1 MLKLNAVSINHRTA
15 NVEAR
20 EKFFYSSEEIRG
32 IADKIKS
39 VSRESLLVST
49 CNRTELYILPRE
61 RDFRSSENSNSH
73 IDLYH
78 FIRSGKNMGDGEA
91 QSDFETFEGFEA
103 VRHLFAVACGID
115 SLMLGD
121 IQILGQVKE
130 AYNTGVEL
138 GMVGTIMH
146 HASQMALKAGKR
158 AKSETRISEGAISV
172 SYAAVELAEKIF
184 GNLKGKTAML
194 IGAGET
200 AELAAKDLKP
210 KEIGKLYVANRTI
223 ERAQNLV
230 REIGVGE
237 AIPLDAIPDTLAQVD
252 IAISSVGGSDYIL
265 TRELVANSMK
275 RREDNP
281 LLIIDI
287 GVPRNVEP
295 AVKKIPNVFLNDM
308 DSLNLIVEKNME
320 MRRSEI
326 PAVRRI
332 VDEELNDFVKWYNA
346 LEVGPT
352 IKRLRDKIEQIRIEE
367 IKRYKNK
374 MNGTESEIVDE
385 VTRSPVNKILH
396 GPLTNLKNSENG
408 VSLVDRVK
416 MIKSLFGL
424 SDESRAKED
433 EKD

>member
-1 MLKLNAVSINHRTA
+1 MLKLTAVSINHRTA

-20 EKFFYSSEEIRG
+20 EKIFYSPEEARG
-32 IADKIKS
+32 IHEKIKS

-49 CNRTELYILPRE
+49 CNRTELYLLP
-61 RDFRSSENSNSH
+61 SASPQTH
-73 IDLYH
+73 TDLYH
-78 FIRSGKNMGDGEA
+78 LIRAGKNLADGEVEA
-91 QSDFETFEGFEA
+91 EYEVFEGFESI
-103 VRHLFAVACGID
+103 RHLFAVACGID

-158 AKSETRISEGAISV
+158 AKSETKISVGAISV

-210 KEIGKLYVANRTI
+210 KEIGKLLIANRTL

-230 REIGVGE
+230 NEIGLGE
-237 AIPLDAIPDTLAQVD
+237 AIPLEAISQKLPQAEIV
-252 IAISSVGGSDYIL
+252 ISSVGGSGYVL
-265 TRELVANSMK
+265 TREMVLNAMKGRENS
-275 RREDNP
+275 P
-281 LLIIDI
+281 LLVIDI

-295 AVKKIPNVFLNDM
+295 GVKKISNVFLNDI

-326 PAVRRI
+326 PIVRRI
-332 VDEELNDFVKWYNA
+332 VDEELNDFIKWYNS

-352 IKRLRDKIEQIRIEE
+352 IKKLRDKIEQIRVEE
-367 IKRYKNK
+367 IKRHKNK
-374 MNGTESEIVDE
+374 MSDSESEMVDE
-385 VTRSPVNKILH
+385 VTRSLVNKILH
-396 GPLTNLKNSENG
+396 EPLTNLKNGENG
-408 VSLVDRVK
+408 ISVVDRVK
-416 MIKSLFGL
+416 LIKTLFGL
-424 SDESRAKED
+424 SDESRGD
-433 EKD
+433 ENEKS

>member
-1 MLKLNAVSINHRTA
+1 MLKLTAVSINHRTA

-20 EKFFYSSEEIRG
+20 EKIFYSSEEVQRISE
-32 IADKIKS
+32 KIKS
-39 VSRESLLVST
+39 VSRESLIVST
-49 CNRTELYILPRE
+49 CNRTELYLLPAA
-61 RDFRSSENSNSH
+61 NPQTH
-73 IDLYH
+73 VDLYR
-78 FIRSGKNMGDGEA
+78 FIRAGKKLDEA
-91 QSDFETFEGFEA
+91 EVQADYETFDGFEA
-103 VRHLFAVACGID
+103 IRHLFSVACGID

-130 AYNTGVEL
+130 AYNTGIEL

-146 HASQMALKAGKR
+146 HAAQAAFKAGKR
-158 AKSETRISEGAISV
+158 AKSETQISEGAISV

-184 GNLKGKTAML
+184 GNLRGKTVML

-210 KEIGKLYVANRTI
+210 KNIGRLCIANRTT

-230 REIGVGE
+230 AEIGMGE
-237 AIPLDAIPDTLAQVD
+237 AISLEAITARLAQCD
-252 IAISSVGGSDYIL
+252 IVISSVGGSEHVL
-265 TRELVANSMK
+265 TREMVTNAMK

-295 AVKKIPNVFLNDM
+295 AVKKITNVFLNDM
-308 DSLNLIVEKNME
+308 DSLNLIVTKNME
-320 MRRSEI
+320 MRHSEI

-332 VDEELNDFVKWYNA
+332 VDEELNDFIKWYNS

-352 IKRLRDKIEQIRIEE
+352 IKKLRDKVEQIRIEE

-374 MNGTESEIVDE
+374 ISGQEAEIVDE
-385 VTRSPVNKILH
+385 VTRSLVNKILH
-396 GPLTNLKNSENG
+396 EPLTNLKNAENG
-408 VSLVDRVK
+408 IPLVDRVK
-416 MIKSLFGL
+416 LIKNLFGL
-424 SDESRAKED
+424 PEESHGDED
-433 EKD
+433 EKR